1 MYVETIMSRPVDTVT
16 ADLKLSQVAH
26 LMREKGRRFLPV
38 VDAAGGLVGL
48 LSHREVERAAPSA
61 ITTLSVGEVNYLMA
75 KVTVGQVMRRE
86 VITCGPRAL
95 VEVAGQLMR
104 TKGIGCLPVIDEQRR
119 LLGIVTDD
127 DILDFFLAI
136 TGCGLDDTTRIAVH
150 LPDRSGE
157 LSRFLGAIN
166 AQGGYIATVV
176 SPVAP
181 DATGMRV
188 VIARYRAADPGA
200 VDRHLRALG
209 IDIFTEEMAHAPITA
224 TARPA
229 ATVAEVQPALAALG
243 ATAVTASD
251 RATVVAASDPALGGP
266 ITAPVPSP
274 RIGRDPTVATA
285 PTLASAATVTPATV
299 DVSCSTPAP
308 APAVTKPADPQA
320 EAERIGAWMARDD
333 RLARLLGMELTAVSP
348 GACEVRLVVRDDLL
362 NAVGLTHGGATYAL
376 ADFAF
381 AVASNSHGE
390 VAVALSTQ
398 MSYPAASRVGDTLI
412 ATATE
417 QSRGARTG
425 LYSIEVRTQRGKLV
439 GLFTGTVFRRGEP
452 LAAWLP
458 A

>member
-150 LPDRSGE
+150 LPDRTGE

-188 VIARYRAADPGA
+188 VIARYRAADPQA

-209 IDIFTEEMAHAPITA
+209 IDIFTEEMARAPVAAPTA
-224 TARPA
+224 VPDIPP
-229 ATVAEVQPALAALG
+229 VAPLPEVQPATP
-243 ATAVTASD
+243 ATAV
-251 RATVVAASDPALGGP
+251 
-266 ITAPVPSP
+266 
-274 RIGRDPTVATA
+274 
-285 PTLASAATVTPATV
+285 
-299 DVSCSTPAP
+299 VSFSTPAP
-308 APAVTKPADPQA
+308 APAVTKPADSQA
-320 EAERIGAWMARDD
+320 EAERIGAWMARED

>member
-38 VDAAGGLVGL
+38 LDTAGGLVGL

-86 VITCGPRAL
+86 VITCGPRSL
-95 VEVAGQLMR
+95 VEAAGQLMR

-150 LPDRSGE
+150 LPDRTGE

-188 VIARYRAADPGA
+188 VIVRYRAADPAA

-209 IDIFTEEMAHAPITA
+209 IDIFTEEMAHAPVA
-224 TARPA
+224 APPA
-229 ATVAEVQPALAALG
+229 VPDIPSVVPLPEVQPATPP
-243 ATAVTASD
+243 TAV
-251 RATVVAASDPALGGP
+251 
-266 ITAPVPSP
+266 
-274 RIGRDPTVATA
+274 
-285 PTLASAATVTPATV
+285 
-299 DVSCSTPAP
+299 VSCSAPNPAP
-308 APAVTKPADPQA
+308 AAAPAVTKPADPQA
-320 EAERIGAWMARDD
+320 EAERIGAWMARED
-333 RLARLLGMELTAVSP
+333 RLARLLGMELTAVGP

-398 MSYPAASRVGDTLI
+398 MSYPAASRLGDTLI

-425 LYSIEVRTQRGKLV
+425 LYGIEVRTQRGKLV

>member
-150 LPDRSGE
+150 LPDRTGE

-188 VIARYRAADPGA
+188 VIARYRAADPQA

-209 IDIFTEEMAHAPITA
+209 IDIFTEEMARAPVAAPTA
-224 TARPA
+224 
-229 ATVAEVQPALAALG
+229 VADIPPVAPLPEVQPATP
-243 ATAVTASD
+243 ATAV
-251 RATVVAASDPALGGP
+251 
-266 ITAPVPSP
+266 
-274 RIGRDPTVATA
+274 
-285 PTLASAATVTPATV
+285 
-299 DVSCSTPAP
+299 VSFSTPAP

-320 EAERIGAWMARDD
+320 EAERSGAWMARED

>member
-95 VEVAGQLMR
+95 VEAAGQLMR
-104 TKGIGCLPVIDEQRR
+104 AKGIGCLPVIDEQRR

-150 LPDRSGE
+150 LPDRTGE

-188 VIARYRAADPGA
+188 VIARYRAADPQA
-200 VDRHLRALG
+200 VDRHLRELG
-209 IDIFTEEMAHAPITA
+209 IDIFTEEMARVPVAAP
-224 TARPA
+224 PA
-229 ATVAEVQPALAALG
+229 VPDMPPVAPLSEIQPAM
-243 ATAVTASD
+243 
-251 RATVVAASDPALGGP
+251 
-266 ITAPVPSP
+266 
-274 RIGRDPTVATA
+274 
-285 PTLASAATVTPATV
+285 PAT
-299 DVSCSTPAP
+299 DAVSSSSSGPAP
-308 APAVTKPADPQA
+308 APAATTPADPQV
-320 EAERIGAWMARDD
+320 EAARIGAWMARED

-348 GACEVRLVVRDDLL
+348 GACAVRLVVRDDLL

-417 QSRGARTG
+417 QSCGARTG
-425 LYSIEVRTQRGKLV
+425 LYSIEVRTQTGKLV

-452 LAAWLP
+452 LTAWLP

>member
-95 VEVAGQLMR
+95 VEAAGQLMR
-104 TKGIGCLPVIDEQRR
+104 TKGIGCLPVIDDQRR

-150 LPDRSGE
+150 LPDRTGE

-188 VIARYRAADPGA
+188 VIARYRAADPQA
-200 VDRHLRALG
+200 VDRHLRELG
-209 IDIFTEEMAHAPITA
+209 IDIFTEEIARAPVA
-224 TARPA
+224 ASPA
-229 ATVAEVQPALAALG
+229 VPDIPPVAPLPQVQPAMP
-243 ATAVTASD
+243 ATAVAS
-251 RATVVAASDPALGGP
+251 SSG
-266 ITAPVPSP
+266 
-274 RIGRDPTVATA
+274 
-285 PTLASAATVTPATV
+285 
-299 DVSCSTPAP
+299 PAP
-308 APAVTKPADPQA
+308 APAATTPADPQV
-320 EAERIGAWMARDD
+320 EAARIGAWMARED

-348 GACEVRLVVRDDLL
+348 GACAVRLVVRDDLL

-417 QSRGARTG
+417 QSCGARTG
-425 LYSIEVRTQRGKLV
+425 LYSIEVRTQTGKLV

-452 LAAWLP
+452 LTAWLP

>member
-1 MYVETIMSRPVDTVT
+1 MYVEQIMSRPVDTIA

-38 VDAAGGLVGL
+38 VDAAGRLLGLV
-48 LSHREVERAAPSA
+48 SHREVERAAPSA

-75 KVTVGQVMRRE
+75 KVTVEQVMRRE
-86 VITCGPRAL
+86 VITCGPRTL

-104 TKGIGCLPVIDEQRR
+104 TKGIGCLPVVDDQRR

-136 TGCGLDDTTRIAVH
+136 TGCGLDDTTRLAVH
-150 LPDRSGE
+150 LPDRTGE
-157 LSRFLGAIN
+157 LSRFLAAIN

-188 VIARYRAADPGA
+188 VIVRYRAADPVA
-200 VDRHLRALG
+200 VDRHLREQG
-209 IDIFTEEMAHAPITA
+209 IDIFTEEMASAPVLA
-224 TARPA
+224 AARPA
-229 ATVAEVQPALAALG
+229 AVASGPGLTPVTVASRASGPAAGPAPGLAAGLAAG
-243 ATAVTASD
+243 AVADPTPEATA
-251 RATVVAASDPALGGP
+251 
-266 ITAPVPSP
+266 APVPAP
-274 RIGRDPTVATA
+274 RTHGEA
-285 PTLASAATVTPATV
+285 PTSPPATPA
-299 DVSCSTPAP
+299 
-308 APAVTKPADPQA
+308 ADPQA
-320 EAERIGAWMARDD
+320 EAERIGAWMARED

>member
-104 TKGIGCLPVIDEQRR
+104 TKGIGCLPVVDAQRR

-150 LPDRSGE
+150 LPDRTGE

-188 VIARYRAADPGA
+188 VIARYRAADPQA

-209 IDIFTEEMAHAPITA
+209 IDIFTEEMASAPVLAAETVASHVADPAPGLAAGDGADLTPVA
-224 TARPA
+224 TA
-229 ATVAEVQPALAALG
+229 
-243 ATAVTASD
+243 
-251 RATVVAASDPALGGP
+251 
-266 ITAPVPSP
+266 APVPAP
-274 RIGRDPTVATA
+274 RTRGEASTRPPVA
-285 PTLASAATVTPATV
+285 
-299 DVSCSTPAP
+299 
-308 APAVTKPADPQA
+308 PADPQA
-320 EAERIGAWMARDD
+320 QAARIGAWMARDD
-333 RLARLLGMELTAVSP
+333 RLARLLGMELTTVSP